1 VPVEKTPACPVCGKP
16 TQHATRP
23 FCSIRCRNVD
33 LGRWMGGAYAI
44 PAGPEDETDDETEG

>member
-33 LGRWMGGAYAI
+33 LGRWIGGAYAI
-44 PAGPEDETDDETEG
+44 PAGPEDEADNETEG